1 MAKGSGR
8 FRNRKLGFKT
18 RINVEVGVVIDEDP
32 LDADLDVEDDKAH
45 KGVETGVDKDE
56 EGEVH
61 LQAVIASTAA
71 YVAKNTAA
79 GSSSSS
85 VDKGKRPTS
94 AYIPTRSTTTIPDA
108 EFRALYKPGYVDPV
122 SYIRFSDTVEDT
134 TVGAV
139 AYTMDEDDEDWL
151 EDFNAQFEEGGA
163 AGTRDKGNGPADTA
177 AGDEAETPSGRGAR
191 VKGKAAAAAAGGA
204 EVSIAGTE
212 GLADQPSPTEPLSED
227 DFERIMETFELI
239 TDEKAP
245 MAHVDTSVLPVLA
258 DFEDAFDD
266 ILRPRLRA
274 LRPYAKIVYPH
285 WRERRVQRHGK
296 RIIPQLDYDES
307 NEQNPYVCFRRR
319 ELKTSRK
326 TRRSDQQNL
335 ERLIRLRNDLYAAHA
350 LMVKVAERERL
361 KLEAI
366 EVERQVFDRR
376 CEMRELKRRL
386 NEPDGDEELL
396 ISRREKKRKRED
408 GSVGSLRLSIRKPDP
423 SNVSPASLVPP
434 MEEHTARKARNE
446 ALMKQIERDLQRKRQ
461 NDQHWDDWSDSSY
474 LARPPPTPARFWRTV
489 EPTPNSI
496 PFSTGKREALGF
508 ATQWQPPIGRV
519 RSSFRKRVG
528 RGGRILLDRIA
539 PARRG
544 DDEPPLLSS
553 KRRLLPAESD
563 ASDAEEEDEWLTA
576 RRRERLR
583 YDTDV
588 GLDFPAADEPALLDD
603 FELRHLLRRVSLL
616 KPTDVEA
623 LSIDS
628 AYLDEAFRHAASD
641 PDKHHPPPQVVGRPP
656 PRPLLQVQPTG
667 QPLSGQGGVP
677 PNPAAY
683 AQAQS
688 AIAAQQALRAAQQQ
702 QAAAQAVA
710 VQRQRQ
716 QQAAVAASQA
726 AAAAAAAGGSPSDQ
740 MRRTPSQQGSPVGQ
754 AQAQLPLP
762 MQQNGQGGLVL
773 SAGFPNHAHL
783 SPQSPQ
789 SILPQQQ
796 QQQQRLSPLP
806 PNGANGLPA
815 TSRLSGPP
823 FSNPQ
828 ALQLAIQQ
836 QQQQQALAAQQA
848 AHVMAMSQAQ
858 AARPLSSNGPPS
870 RPSSA
875 ASHHSPGM
883 QAPPLPA
890 GSAGMRAAP
899 GTPPAQQAQKR
910 ASPMSYQLQAGPGGG
925 QPLQMKQAQAQGY
938 GGFVQG

>member
-18 RINVEVGVVIDEDP
+18 RISVEVGVVIEEDP

-45 KGVETGVDKDE
+45 KGMETGVDKDE

-71 YVAKNTAA
+71 YVAKNTTA
-79 GSSSSS
+79 GSSSL
-85 VDKGKRPTS
+85 DKGKKPAS
-94 AYIPTRSTTTIPDA
+94 AYIPTRSSTTIPDD
-108 EFRALYKPGYVDPV
+108 EYRALYKPGYVDPV

-134 TVGAV
+134 TFGAV
-139 AYTMDEDDEDWL
+139 GYTMDEDDEDWL

-163 AGTRDKGNGPADTA
+163 AGARDKGKGKADPAA
-177 AGDEAETPSGRGAR
+177 ADEAETPSGRGAR
-191 VKGKAAAAAAGGA
+191 VKGKAAAAAGGA
-204 EVSIAGTE
+204 DVRIKGAE
-212 GLADQPSPTEPLSED
+212 GLEDQPSPTEPLSED
-227 DFERIMETFELI
+227 DFERIMEAFEI
-239 TDEKAP
+239 VTDEKAP
-245 MAHVDTSVLPVLA
+245 MAHVDTSVLPALA

-274 LRPYAKIVYPH
+274 LRPYAKVVYPH

-396 ISRREKKRKRED
+396 ISRREKRRKRED
-408 GSVGSLRLSIRKPDP
+408 GSVGSLRLSLRKPDP

-446 ALMKQIERDLQRKRQ
+446 AIMKQIERDLQRKRQ
-461 NDQHWDDWSDSSY
+461 NDQHWDDWTDSSY
-474 LARPPPTPARFWRTV
+474 LARPPPTPARFWRAV

-544 DDEPPLLSS
+544 DDDLPRLSW
-553 KRRLLPAESD
+553 KRRLQPAESD
-563 ASDAEEEDEWLTA
+563 ASDADEEEDEWLA
-576 RRRERLR
+576 AKRRERLR

-603 FELRHLLRRVSLL
+603 FELRHLLRRVGLL

-656 PRPLLQVQPTG
+656 PRPPLQVQPTG
-667 QPLSGQGGVP
+667 QPLPGQGGVP

-754 AQAQLPLP
+754 AQVQLPLA

-789 SILPQQQ
+789 SMLPQQ
-796 QQQQRLSPLP
+796 QQQQRLSPLPP

-815 TSRLSGPP
+815 TSRLSAPP

-836 QQQQQALAAQQA
+836 QQQALAAQQA
-848 AHVMAMSQAQ
+848 AQAMAMSQAQ

-870 RPSSA
+870 RPASA
-875 ASHHSPGM
+875 ASHHSPGL
-883 QAPPLPA
+883 QALPLPA
-890 GSAGMRAAP
+890 GSAAMRAAAP
-899 GTPPAQQAQKR
+899 GTPPTGSQAQKR